1 MKFTIS
7 HILVTSVLTG
17 AGCCAPVAAAQAS
30 PQAVVEA
37 KFAAV
42 HRHATDDIVR
52 LYAPD
57 AQVHS
62 SGFCRD
68 I

>member
-1 MKFTIS
+1 MKFTIG

-17 AGCCAPVAAAQAS
+17 AGGCAPVASAQAS

-42 HRHATDDIVR
+42 NRHATDDIVR

-57 AQVHS
+57 ARARAS
-62 SGFCRD
+62 
-68 I
+68 